1 MRGHLLVC
9 LLATTLLAGCA
20 VLRDGPPT
28 AVPPDRIENRAYQT
42 PEPGDAH
49 VIVERD
55 NSFYAGGCDFRV
67 LIQGTQLARIRPTEW
82 LDLYL
87 KPGSY
92 ILGAT
97 QGCGHSAVT
106 EAKIQVQA
114 DEEKTYQ
121 LGTWSLWGG
130 IGGLVIT
137 PITPPASQSNT
148 ATPAPDLGT
157 APPPPK

>member
-9 LLATTLLAGCA
+9 LLATSLLAGCA
-20 VLRDGPPT
+20 VLRDAPPT
-28 AVPPDRIENRAYQT
+28 AVPPDRIESRAYLT

-55 NSFYAGGCDFRV
+55 NSLYAGGCDFRV

-87 KPGSY
+87 KPGIY

-97 QGCGHSAVT
+97 RGCGHDTVT

-130 IGGLVIT
+130 VGGLVIT
-137 PITPPASQSNT
+137 PITLPASQFG
-148 ATPAPDLGT
+148 TPAPDPGT
-157 APPPPK
+157 AQPPLMY